1 MKRLVV
7 LFAITAGA
15 CASSAFAASLSVSSW
30 HLWAGAQSLTK
41 SQCTLSGTSSTSDT
55 YVNESSPTSSFG
67 SSSSLSLLPD
77 AYTSAKWT
85 FVRFDLAGCSIPVT
99 GGADSAQLVLTLTG
113 APAASRTLTITPV
126 LSSWSGTLTWN
137 QAQSL
142 SYGSPT
148 TTVATGTTDGATL
161 TATVTVDVDT
171 LIRNASASF
180 GWRIS
185 DTGAKGQNQTKDS
198 MTLAAAEAASGKPQ
212 LLIDYER

>member
-1 MKRLVV
+1 MKRLLV
-7 LFAITAGA
+7 LLAITLAA
-15 CASSAFAASLSVSSW
+15 CTSSALAASLNVASW

-41 SQCTLSGTSSTSDT
+41 SQCTLSGTSSTTDT

-77 AYTSAKWT
+77 AYTSAKWA
-85 FVRFDLAGCSIPVT
+85 FVRFDLAGCSIPAT

-113 APAASRTLTITPV
+113 APNANRTLTITPV

-148 TTVATGTTDGATL
+148 TTVATGKTNGATL
-161 TATVTVDVDT
+161 TATVTVDVDA
-171 LIRNASASF
+171 LIRDGSANF
-180 GWRIS
+180 GWRIN
-185 DTGAKGQNQTKDS
+185 DTGAQGQNATKDAMS
-198 MTLAAAEAASGKPQ
+198 LAAAEAASGEPQ
-212 LLIDYER
+212 LVI